1 MKSNFE
7 FLKRYWP
14 ALAQIGAAAENYL
27 YSDPNACLYKLGM
40 FGERLILEIF
50 AFEHISEPKTDN
62 THANR
67 IRLLKREGL
76 IPKKIDDI
84 LFALR
89 KTRNSAVHSGAD
101 SVDDAKTLLQ
111 MTYNLS
117 TWFMEVYGDWGYIPA
132 DFVMPEKIVLPDYEA
147 IIKEQE
153 EKIAVLS
160 HQVEAVST
168 EASNKSTTERVQK
181 AETASENMEL
191 SEAETRY
198 LIDEQLRKYGWEVD
212 TNNIRYSKGTR
223 PQKGKNLAIAEW
235 PTDSKVSKNG
245 YADYAL
251 FIGLQLVGIVEAK
264 KANIDIPSVIDY
276 QCKDYAQLI
285 KSEHN
290 EYVIKQWGSYKVPF
304 VFATNGR
311 KYLKQIETKSGI
323 WFLDLRNSSNAPKA
337 LQGWISPQGI
347 IEQLEKDISSANAAL
362 QNTPFD
368 LLRDPDGLNLREYQI
383 RAIEAVEAAVV
394 EGKQTALLSMAT
406 GTGKT
411 RTILGMIYR
420 FIKSDRFKRV
430 LFLVDRTALGEQA
443 TDVFREVKI
452 EELMTLDS
460 IYNIK
465 GLDEKEIDR
474 ETKIHIATV
483 QSLVKRI
490 LYSESDTM
498 PSITDYDLIVVD
510 EAHRGY
516 ILDKDMSETEMLYR
530 NQDEYISKYR
540 TVIEYF
546 DAVKVA
552 LTATPALHTTE
563 IFGKPVFNYSYR
575 EAVIDGYLVDHDAPH
590 NIKTKLRV
598 EGINYQKGE
607 KLAIYDPVT
616 GEITNSA
623 DLEDDMKFEV
633 DSFNREVITEP
644 FNRTVLNEIAWDLN
658 PDGKGKTLIYAVDDN
673 HADLIVKILKEIYS
687 EGGVDNDA
695 VMKITGSVA
704 GGNKKKIS
712 EAIKRFKNEA
722 YPKIVVTVDLLT
734 TGIDVPEIVNLVF
747 MRRIKSRIL
756 FEQMLGRATRLCPA
770 IGKTN
775 FEIYD
780 PVGVYESLQ
789 DVSNMKPVVANP
801 STTFEDLLN
810 GLAVAKTDDEK
821 AYLID
826 TIVAKLQR
834 KRSNVSKK
842 ALEQFKYLT
851 GYQSI
856 DNFAKS
862 IRSQNVKKSAD
873 AFENT
878 ETSTV
883 SSIGISDLVN
893 DIIKNKEAFLILD
906 RDKVRHKRPVVID
919 NHPDEMVERTRGY
932 GEGQKPEDY
941 LEAFKEFVS
950 TNLNT
955 ITALKT
961 VCTKPSE
968 LTRESLKGLKLEL
981 DRHDFTENQLNTA
994 WKEMTNQDIVA
1005 DIIAFIRQQTLGSNL
1020 ISHETRVK
1028 NAFAKLRLNHT
1039 FNKTQLDWLSRIE
1052 KVMLEE
1058 TVLDKQIFEIG
1069 AFKNAGGFTTIDR
1082 RFGGKLN
1089 EIIVELNKYLY
1100 EDGGTAA

>member
-7 FLKRYWP
+7 YLKRYWP

-27 YSDPNACLYKLGM
+27 YSDPNACIYKLGM

-50 AFEHISEPKTDN
+50 AFEHIPEPTVDN
-62 THANR
+62 THSNR

-84 LFALR
+84 LYSIR
-89 KTRNSAVHSGAD
+89 KTRNNAVHSGED
-101 SVDDAKTLLQ
+101 SVDDAKILLQ

-117 TWFMEVYGDWGYIPA
+117 TWFMEVYGDWGYIPV
-132 DFVMPEKIVLPDYEA
+132 DFVMPGKVVLPDYEA

-153 EKIAVLS
+153 DKIAALS
-160 HQVEAVST
+160 HQVESVST
-168 EASNKSTTERVQK
+168 QASNKSTTERVQK
-181 AETASENMEL
+181 AETTSENMEL

-198 LIDEQLRKYGWEVD
+198 LIDEQLRKYGWEAD

-251 FIGLQLVGIVEAK
+251 FVGLQLVGIVEAK

-285 KSEHN
+285 KPEHN

-323 WFLDLRNSSNAPKA
+323 WFLDLRNNSNAPKA

-347 IEQLEKDISSANAAL
+347 MELLEKDISSANATL

-383 RAIEAVEAAVV
+383 RAIEAAEKAVID
-394 EGKQTALLSMAT
+394 GKQTVLLSMAT

-411 RTILGMIYR
+411 RTILGMSYR

-443 TDVFREVKI
+443 ADVFREVKI

-465 GLDEKEIDR
+465 GLDEKEIDK

-490 LYSESDTM
+490 LYPESDTM
-498 PSITDYDLIVVD
+498 PSVTDYDLIVVD

-516 ILDKDMSETEMLYR
+516 ILDKEMSETEMLYR
-530 NQDEYISKYR
+530 NQDDYISKYR

-607 KLAIYDPVT
+607 QLAIYDPVT
-616 GEITNSA
+616 GEVMNSA
-623 DLEDDMKFEV
+623 DLEDDMKFEI

-687 EGGVDNDA
+687 EGGVDNDT

-712 EAIKRFKNEA
+712 EAIKRFKNESN
-722 YPKIVVTVDLLT
+722 PKVVVTVDLLT

-756 FEQMLGRATRLCPA
+756 FEQMLGRATRLCPS

-789 DVSNMKPVVANP
+789 DVSNMKPVVTNP
-801 STTFEDLLN
+801 STTFEDLLS
-810 GLAVAKTDDEK
+810 GLSVAKTDDEK

-834 KRSNVSKK
+834 KRSNVSEKT
-842 ALEQFKYLT
+842 LEQFIYLT
-851 GYQSI
+851 GGQDI
-856 DNFAKS
+856 DSFAKS
-862 IRSQNVKKSAD
+862 IRNNNIKRSAD
-873 AFENT
+873 VL
-878 ETSTV
+878 ETVGVPLV
-883 SSIGISDLVN
+883 SSTEMSSLV
-893 DIIKNKEAFLILD
+893 DEIIKNKEAFLVLD
-906 RDKVRHKRPVVID
+906 RDKVQHKRPVVID
-919 NHPDEMVERTRGY
+919 NHPDEVVERTRGY
-932 GEGQKPEDY
+932 GDGQKPEDY
-941 LEAFKEFVS
+941 LESFKEFIS

-955 ITALKT
+955 IAALKT

-981 DRHDFTENQLNTA
+981 DRHNFTENQLNTA

-1005 DIIAFIRQQTLGSNL
+1005 DIIAFIRQQALGSNL

-1039 FNKTQLDWLSRIE
+1039 FNKTQLDWLNRIE

-1069 AFKNAGGFTTIDR
+1069 AFKNAGGFTIIDR

-1100 EDGGTAA
+1100 EDGGNVA

>member
-7 FLKRYWP
+7 YLKRYWP

-27 YSDPNACLYKLGM
+27 YSDPNACIYKLGM

-50 AFEHISEPKTDN
+50 AFEHIPEPTVDN
-62 THANR
+62 THFNR

-84 LFALR
+84 LYAIR
-89 KTRNSAVHSGAD
+89 KTRNNAVHSGED
-101 SVDDAKTLLQ
+101 SVDGAKVLLQ

-117 TWFMEVYGDWGYIPA
+117 TWFMEVYGDWSYISS
-132 DFVMPEKIVLPDYEA
+132 DFVMPEKVVLPDYEA

-153 EKIAVLS
+153 DTIAALS
-160 HQVEAVST
+160 HKVESIYT
-168 EASNKSTTERVQK
+168 QASNKTTTERVQK
-181 AETASENMEL
+181 AETTSENMKL

-198 LIDEQLRKYGWEVD
+198 LIDEQLRKYGWEAD

-251 FIGLQLVGIVEAK
+251 FVGLQLVGIVEAK

-285 KSEHN
+285 KPEHN
-290 EYVIKQWGSYKVPF
+290 EYVIQQWGSYKVPF

-323 WFLDLRNSSNAPKA
+323 WFLDLRNNSNAPKA

-347 IEQLEKDISSANAAL
+347 MELLEKDISSANATL

-368 LLRDPDGLNLREYQI
+368 LLRDSDGLNLREYQI
-383 RAIEAVEAAVV
+383 RAIEAAEKAVID
-394 EGKQTALLSMAT
+394 GKQTVLLSMAT

-443 TDVFREVKI
+443 ADVFREVKI

-465 GLDEKEIDR
+465 GLDEKEIDK

-490 LYSESDTM
+490 LYPESDTM
-498 PSITDYDLIVVD
+498 PSVTDYDLIVVD

-516 ILDKDMSETEMLYR
+516 ILDKEMSETEMLYR
-530 NQDEYISKYR
+530 NQDDYISKYR

-598 EGINYQKGE
+598 GGINYQKGE
-607 KLAIYDPVT
+607 QLAIYDPVT
-616 GEITNSA
+616 GEVMNSA
-623 DLEDDMKFEV
+623 DLEDDMKFDI

-687 EGGVDNDA
+687 EGGVDNDV

-712 EAIKRFKNEA
+712 EAIKRFKNESN
-722 YPKIVVTVDLLT
+722 PKVVVTVDLLT

-756 FEQMLGRATRLCPA
+756 FEQMLGRATRLCPS
-770 IGKTN
+770 IGKTS

-789 DVSNMKPVVANP
+789 DVSNMKPVVTNP
-801 STTFEDLLN
+801 STTFEDLLS
-810 GLAVAKTDDEK
+810 GLSVATTDDEK

-834 KRSNVSKK
+834 KRSNVSEK
-842 ALEQFKYLT
+842 ALEQFIYLT
-851 GYQSI
+851 GGQDI
-856 DNFAKS
+856 DSFAKS
-862 IRSQNVKKSAD
+862 IRNNNVKRSPD
-873 AFENT
+873 VL
-878 ETSTV
+878 ETVGIPLV
-883 SSIGISDLVN
+883 SSSEMSSLVD
-893 DIIKNKEAFLILD
+893 DIIKHKEAFLVLD
-906 RDKVRHKRPVVID
+906 EDKVQHKRPVVID
-919 NHPDEMVERTRGY
+919 NHPDKMLERTRGY
-932 GEGQKPEDY
+932 GEGQKPQDY
-941 LEAFKEFVS
+941 LESFKEFIS

-955 ITALKT
+955 IAALKT

-981 DRHDFTENQLNTA
+981 DGHNFTENQLNTA

-1005 DIIAFIRQQTLGSNL
+1005 DIIAFIRQQALGSNL

-1039 FNKTQLDWLSRIE
+1039 FNKTQLDWLNRIE

-1058 TVLDKQIFEIG
+1058 TVLDTQIFEIG
-1069 AFKNAGGFTTIDR
+1069 AFKNAGGFTIIDR

-1100 EDGGTAA
+1100 EDGGNVA